1 MATLVLIIIMVEV
14 IEASIRIA
22 RSMKMEPS
30 PGLMVEVIEAS
41 ISITRSMDKEHTT
54 VLMVMSIE
62 GSGRMTICIVIIVT

>member
-1 MATLVLIIIMVEV
+1 MTTYE
-14 IEASIRIA
+14 
-22 RSMKMEPS
+22 MEPS